1 MLTEILDVEC
11 ALSDGDGQATRR
23 HGGTASAVRLAG
35 SAFLWLATS
44 AVAAAGDVD
53 LLSDRFNLAAGGF
66 ILDTDTTLRFDADG
80 SDRGT
85 EFNWEDEFGDGD
97 ITRFRLDA
105 QWRFAERHKLRA
117 MWFSTERDAM
127 QAIDQTIRW
136 GDVTFPVGVD
146 VSSRFAFDVYELAY
160 EYALRRRPRYEVS
173 GSFGVHYTAIE
184 ADLEANVTSPGP
196 GGSVRVRDE
205 VDVDA
210 PLPVAGLRATVDL
223 GRQFWL
229 DATAQ
234 YFYLSIDKYTGSIED
249 LRVSVTW
256 QPRRWLGLG
265 IGYNRFSVDVH
276 VDDDE
281 DSGKLDWKYQGPI
294 LFYSATF

>member
-1 MLTEILDVEC
+1 MIDEC
-11 ALSDGDGQATRR
+11 DKPAHR
-23 HGGTASAVRLAG
+23 HGRAASAMLLAG
-35 SAFLWLATS
+35 VACLWLVS
-44 AVAAAGDVD
+44 GPVAAQGDPD

-80 SDRGT
+80 LDRGT
-85 EFNWEDEFGDGD
+85 EFNWEDEFGEGD
-97 ITRFRLDA
+97 ITRFRVDS

-117 MWFSTERDAM
+117 MWFSTERDAT

-160 EYALRRRPRYEVS
+160 EYALRRRPRYEVA
-173 GSFGVHYTAIE
+173 GSFGVHYTALE
-184 ADLEANVTSPGP
+184 ADLEAVVASPGP
-196 GGSVRVRDE
+196 GGSVRVHDE

-210 PLPVAGLRATVDL
+210 PLPVAGLRTTVDL

-249 LRVSVTW
+249 FRMSVTW

-265 IGYNRFSVDVH
+265 VGYNRFSVDVD
-276 VDDDE
+276 VDDDQ

-294 LFYSATF
+294 LFFSATF